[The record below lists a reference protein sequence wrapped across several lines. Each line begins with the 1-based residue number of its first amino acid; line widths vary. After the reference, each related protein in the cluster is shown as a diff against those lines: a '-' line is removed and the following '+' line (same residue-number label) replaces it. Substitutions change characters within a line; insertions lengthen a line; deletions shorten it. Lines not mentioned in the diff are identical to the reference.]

1 MEQKIYLDGKFVTR
15 NEAKVSVFDH
25 GLLYGDG
32 VFEGIR
38 AYGGK
43 VFKLREHVER
53 LYKSAKAIML
63 EVPMDRAEMEQTV
76 LNTLRK
82 NGIEDGYVRVVVT
95 RGEGDLGLDPQKCPR
110 PSVIVIADKIAL
122 YGNELTGNGIEIVTV
137 ATQRS
142 LPAVLDPRV
151 KSLNYLNNIMA
162 KIEATNAG
170 VMEALMVTREGFVAE
185 CSGENI
191 FIVTNG
197 VFLTPPVSMGILE
210 GITRDVVIELAR
222 AGGYESREEI
232 FTRYDVYNADECFVT
247 GTAAEIIPV
256 VKVDGRTIGSGKPG
270 SVTLSLVKKFRELT
284 AEEGTP
290 VHQST

>member
-1 MEQKIYLDGKFVTR
+1 MEQRIYLDGKFVTR

-38 AYGGK
+38 AYGAK
-43 VFKLREHVER
+43 VFRLREHVER

-63 EVPMDRAEMEQTV
+63 EIPMDKTSMEKTIIK
-76 LNTLRK
+76 TLRE
-82 NGIEDGYVRVVVT
+82 NGLEDGYVRVVVT

-110 PSVIVIADKIAL
+110 PSVIMIADKIAL
-122 YGNELTGNGIEIVTV
+122 YEDELTRNGIEVITV
-137 ATQRS
+137 ASQRS
-142 LPAVLDPRV
+142 LPIILDPRI

-162 KIEATNAG
+162 KIEAANAG
-170 VMEALMVTREGFVAE
+170 VTEALMVTREGFVAE

-191 FIVTNG
+191 FIVTKG
-197 VFLTPPVSMGILE
+197 VFVTPPAFLGILE
-210 GITRDVVIELAR
+210 GITRNVVMELAR
-222 AGGYESREEI
+222 AGGSEAREEI

-247 GTAAEIIPV
+247 GTAAEIVPV

-270 SVTLSLVKKFRELT
+270 SATLSLVKKFRELT

-290 VHQST
+290 ITNTL